1 MVTMTIARAREIAL
15 RLRCDPRS
23 VLRAW
28 REPGS
33 IRGMLGEA
41 LEIELAP
48 LRAAGAT
55 PAVSPQPSAA
65 GRTTRRA
72 RAAGAA

>member
-15 RLRCDPRS
+15 KMRCDPRS

-28 REPGS
+28 REPGC

-48 LRAAGAT
+48 LRAACAT
-55 PAVSPQPSAA
+55 SDSSTLRSEAPGHGRLQSA
-65 GRTTRRA
+65 
-72 RAAGAA
+72 

>member
-1 MVTMTIARAREIAL
+1 MDVMTIVRAREIAL

-28 REPGS
+28 REPGC
-33 IRGMLGEA
+33 IRGMLGEV

-48 LRAAGAT
+48 LRAASAT
-55 PAVSPQPSAA
+55 SHSSTLHSEAPGHERLQSA
-65 GRTTRRA
+65 
-72 RAAGAA
+72 

>member
-1 MVTMTIARAREIAL
+1 MAIMTIARAREIGVK
-15 RLRCDPRS
+15 LRCDHRS

-41 LEIELAP
+41 LEAELAP
-48 LRAAGAT
+48 LRAADSAPAGPT
-55 PAVSPQPSAA
+55 PHSEAPGHERLESA
-65 GRTTRRA
+65 
-72 RAAGAA
+72 